1 MYIYKV
7 IKILEVVNMAID
19 INMSIFISVWLGVGF
34 GLPVAML
41 TLYYLQKLFKIKNKK
56 NNYLKNYLQKFK
68 YMI

>member
-1 MYIYKV
+1 
-7 IKILEVVNMAID
+7 MAID